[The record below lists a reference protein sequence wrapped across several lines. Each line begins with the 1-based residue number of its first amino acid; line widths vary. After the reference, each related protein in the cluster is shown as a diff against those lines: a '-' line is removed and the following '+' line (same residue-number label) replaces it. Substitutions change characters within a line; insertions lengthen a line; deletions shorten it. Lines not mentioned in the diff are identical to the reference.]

1 MEILSTGLTF
11 SSNDLREQIEALN
24 WEVVKIK
31 FDSKIDRYSAE
42 AKNESGLKLT
52 RNGKTE
58 RLALSNLL
66 MAITRR
72 SSMPRLARWNTS
84 FVDRLAEIAEAY
96 SKAPLYETKASVA
109 FQELAADCE
118 RRAKTISEHIQV
130 QIVNDPEPY
139 KNAEKL
145 SDDVKKHR
153 RLQVSRAGADH
164 PLWTEQQ
171 VVAYRI
177 CHDVLGYVAA
187 GSGWDWDGENLAF
200 AHHAQLLP
208 EEAQKALFT
217 ESIAGTAYAV
227 YYKAYGQQK
236 VALFPQ
242 FMDEAQEKE
251 NPHKGYPGV
260 HPSQSI
266 PAVPVPAAKHIV
278 EGSAQDD
285 NSEAHTAS
293 YAFGAFDTREMIHEG
308 AETRNQ
314 LLQRANRLPED
325 KSQIVH
331 QWPDGWSIRRL
342 QSYQDMER
350 EGQLVS
356 NCLAYSQTDDPSPEW
371 EGHPQAEND
380 ERGNWYLPHDA
391 DLSLPVGDH
400 IHSLRDPDNIP
411 HVTFHAQIGPTGY
424 EFSNVLGRHN
434 TEPKDEYKQRIRD
447 WGSTLG
453 GQGWIAPVMDDERA
467 VPIES
472 DWNGLW
478 DNDISHEAHTAATGT
493 GTINP
498 QITDRN
504 YNWQSPYYEEPVRDT
519 NGLTLQEQYGDPIQ
533 GQAVSENASLIS
545 TSNAPSTGGKEWAY
559 LNQQNPAELA
569 VMKRAIVNA
578 FRVVLLS
585 PRKDLRW
592 NAVHYQHISHIPGD
606 EDRPGVYWD
615 TLEKARQDWN
625 EKRGFDPLGHLPYAK
640 YIPTL
645 INIMQQRHYDESYD
659 AALARTKE
667 LLRDW
672 TTEEQ
677 NKLLREDEAKPEA
690 RRREG
695 FQIETKA
702 NYNLAKRIKLYIA
715 ESQPNLDHMITR
727 QVRQQLKEEPINVRD
742 FVHASTDWLDE
753 DLYNH
758 TPTDKTRYGAF
769 MGNHLKAI
777 AKVSQY
783 VDQILQAA
791 LEDVHEHDAAG
802 YHFRSCVLQLNIP
815 GVGPKVCSFAWL
827 LLQPMTSQLATI
839 DTHMMDLLG
848 KPEKEMNNR
857 DYFGM
862 ERMLQAGRDAA
873 GYQHIPMG
881 QFQWGMWDYKRT
893 GAGSHQD
900 HSAMAVLDPT
910 PHDSIDWAAKEQP
923 INAQQALAWKD
934 MWRTQPPEW
943 WAQTLPARQQ
953 VWDDYQNEVK
963 GTAQGKVPY
972 LGVPDGYGP
981 DVYSPVTSR
990 TAMRWDDEGN
1000 ALPIPPMTPDQRRA
1014 YVIHPQTGQHLIGRV
1029 GQSAMSHIMETMGHD
1044 DPREVWNA
1052 NYQVGKIIPDD
1063 TGYSPE
1069 VAPDALPV
1077 AHPALA

>member
-11 SSNDLREQIEALN
+11 SSNDLREQIEALG
-24 WEVVKIK
+24 WEVIKIK

-72 SSMPRLARWNTS
+72 SSMSRLARWNTT
-84 FVDRLAEIAEAY
+84 FVDRQAEIAEAY
-96 SKAPLYETKASVA
+96 SKAPLYETKASIA

-187 GSGWDWDGENLAF
+187 GSGWDWAGENLAF

-236 VALFPQ
+236 VTLFPQ

-293 YAFGAFDTREMIHEG
+293 YAFGAFDAR
-308 AETRNQ
+308 
-314 LLQRANRLPED
+314 
-325 KSQIVH
+325 
-331 QWPDGWSIRRL
+331 
-342 QSYQDMER
+342 
-350 EGQLVS
+350 
-356 NCLAYSQTDDPSPEW
+356 
-371 EGHPQAEND
+371 
-380 ERGNWYLPHDA
+380 
-391 DLSLPVGDH
+391 
-400 IHSLRDPDNIP
+400 
-411 HVTFHAQIGPTGY
+411 
-424 EFSNVLGRHN
+424 
-434 TEPKDEYKQRIRD
+434 
-447 WGSTLG
+447 
-453 GQGWIAPVMDDERA
+453 
-467 VPIES
+467 
-472 DWNGLW
+472 
-478 DNDISHEAHTAATGT
+478 TAATGT

-545 TSNAPSTGGKEWAY
+545 TSNAPSAGGKEWAY
-559 LNQQNPAELA
+559 LNQENPAELA

-625 EKRGFDPLGHLPYAK
+625 QKRGFDPLGHLPYAK

-645 INIMQQRHYDESYD
+645 INIMSQRHYDEGYD

-715 ESQPNLDHMITR
+715 ESQPNLDHRITY

-923 INAQQALAWKD
+923 ISAQQAMAWKD

-1000 ALPIPPMTPDQRRA
+1000 VLPIPPMTPDQRRA

-1052 NYQVGKIIPDD
+1052 NYQVGKIIPDQNLQV
-1063 TGYSPE
+1063 S
-1069 VAPDALPV
+1069 ASSSSK
-1077 AHPALA
+1077 